1 MRERPSL
8 SAALTT
14 SLSPCTSLPT
24 RQRVRT
30 STGGSDDEYFDVDII
45 SDEDTLEHDIMDGD
59 SSDDMDEGV
68 TTTVGVNAG
77 FMAPLQG
84 VVAADELIFASSL
97 ALVRPGHSWHDSYAL
112 QAPVCLRR
120 SGLVDLVKGF
130 GVEKQRKLSKVSTG
144 FVFGPSLPALA
155 FPLPPF
161 YSFLAQSSFDFETFP
176 RNAVIGP
183 TVANERRAMSRG
195 WGQIL
200 EGYSAAVH
208 FCGKWRHRQR
218 NSV

>member
-1 MRERPSL
+1 MRETPSL

-68 TTTVGVNAG
+68 TTTVGVSAG

-84 VVAADELIFASSL
+84 VVAADELILASSL
-97 ALVRPGHSWHDSYAL
+97 ALARPGHSRHDSYAL
-112 QAPVCLRR
+112 HAPVCLRR
-120 SGLVDLVKGF
+120 SGLVDLVSGF

-144 FVFGPSLPALA
+144 FLFGPSLHWHFHSLPSSTLSWRSRLLILKRSLA
-155 FPLPPF
+155 
-161 YSFLAQSSFDFETFP
+161 T
-176 RNAVIGP
+176 R
-183 TVANERRAMSRG
+183 
-195 WGQIL
+195 
-200 EGYSAAVH
+200 
-208 FCGKWRHRQR
+208 
-218 NSV
+218 

>member
-68 TTTVGVNAG
+68 TTTVGVSAG

-84 VVAADELIFASSL
+84 VVAADELILASSL
-97 ALVRPGHSWHDSYAL
+97 ALARPGPWHVSYAL
-112 QAPVCLRR
+112 HAPVCLRR
-120 SGLVDLVKGF
+120 SGLVDLMSGL
-130 GVEKQRKLSKVSTG
+130 GVEKQRKLS
-144 FVFGPSLPALA
+144 
-155 FPLPPF
+155 
-161 YSFLAQSSFDFETFP
+161 
-176 RNAVIGP
+176 
-183 TVANERRAMSRG
+183 
-195 WGQIL
+195 
-200 EGYSAAVH
+200 
-208 FCGKWRHRQR
+208 
-218 NSV
+218 SV